1 MSNNEVNNSDSE
13 ISPSKVPQLTR
24 LPEYDDDG
32 DEIAAGAWGIL
43 SKRFPNTAHVLCEL
57 NEVINHSQITLSQFR
72 NTVSSFQI
80 DGSNENIP
88 VKKCKKLSDCKL
100 FTRDASVSTIETQ
113 TTIEGANRGNIFKA
127 PDCRKSI
134 KNACVS
140 TNIDCLPEALST
152 QSIEDTDDTDD
163 DDDDDDIDEDDNDEG
178 GYGKKETLYSSFDSL
193 FYNCGSYDLRYSRA
207 NAKASIDAV
216 GDQKRVTAKSGLFR
230 IEKTHTF
237 VKDDSVNCIAADKR
251 IPAAITRHEVT
262 ITSGESSTSSKED
275 NTGTLSPTITTKD
288 VVFKPVEGRIST
300 PVDDRLITAIREP
313 PTSPQT
319 ESIHPSRETSR
330 LSTPINE
337 QQNSL
342 LNNPSIRPR
351 VLRVSSIPISQN
363 LAKSIYHKYFISLL
377 TQTFL
382 LQYRF
387 FAISVSPKKQSR
399 IPRKSP
405 RKDT

>member
-1 MSNNEVNNSDSE
+1 M
-13 ISPSKVPQLTR
+13 
-24 LPEYDDDG
+24 
-32 DEIAAGAWGIL
+32 
-43 SKRFPNTAHVLCEL
+43 
-57 NEVINHSQITLSQFR
+57 
-72 NTVSSFQI
+72 
-80 DGSNENIP
+80 
-88 VKKCKKLSDCKL
+88 
-100 FTRDASVSTIETQ
+100 
-113 TTIEGANRGNIFKA
+113 
-127 PDCRKSI
+127 
-134 KNACVS
+134 
-140 TNIDCLPEALST
+140 
-152 QSIEDTDDTDD
+152 
-163 DDDDDDIDEDDNDEG
+163 
-178 GYGKKETLYSSFDSL
+178 
-193 FYNCGSYDLRYSRA
+193 
-207 NAKASIDAV
+207 
-216 GDQKRVTAKSGLFR
+216 FR

-237 VKDDSVNCIAADKR
+237 VKNDSVNSIAADKR
-251 IPAAITRHEVT
+251 IPATITRHEVT
-262 ITSGESSTSSKED
+262 IRSAESSTSSKED

-288 VVFKPVEGRIST
+288 LVFTQVEGRIST

-313 PTSPQT
+313 PPTSPLT

-342 LNNPSIRPR
+342 LNNPSVRPR

-405 RKDT
+405 RKDTLQ

>member
-24 LPEYDDDG
+24 LPKYNDDA
-32 DEIAAGAWGIL
+32 DEIAARAWGIL

-80 DGSNENIP
+80 DGPNENILR
-88 VKKCKKLSDCKL
+88 KKCKKLSDCKL

-113 TTIEGANRGNIFKA
+113 TTIEGVDRGNIFKA

-140 TNIDCLPEALST
+140 SNIDCLPEALST
-152 QSIEDTDDTDD
+152 QSIEDTDDTDND
-163 DDDDDDIDEDDNDEG
+163 DDEDDEDDNDEG
-178 GYGKKETLYSSFDSL
+178 GNQEDYDKKKETLYSSFDSL
-193 FYNCGSYDLRYSRA
+193 FYTCGSYDLRYSRA
-207 NAKASIDAV
+207 NTKASINAV
-216 GDQKRVTAKSGLFR
+216 GDQKRVTAKSGMFR

-237 VKDDSVNCIAADKR
+237 VKNDSVNSIAADKS
-251 IPAAITRHEVT
+251 IPATITRHEVT
-262 ITSGESSTSSKED
+262 IRSAESSTSSKED

-288 VVFKPVEGRIST
+288 LVFTQVEGRIST
-300 PVDDRLITAIREP
+300 PVDDRLITAIRES
-313 PTSPQT
+313 PTSPQTET

-330 LSTPINE
+330 LTTPINE

-363 LAKSIYHKYFISLL
+363 LAKI
-377 TQTFL
+377 
-382 LQYRF
+382 
-387 FAISVSPKKQSR
+387 SPKKQSR

-405 RKDT
+405 RKDTLQ